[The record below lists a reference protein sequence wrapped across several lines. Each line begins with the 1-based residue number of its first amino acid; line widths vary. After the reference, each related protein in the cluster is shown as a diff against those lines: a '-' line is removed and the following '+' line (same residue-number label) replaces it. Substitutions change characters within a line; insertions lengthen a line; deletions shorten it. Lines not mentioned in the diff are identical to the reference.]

1 LESVYLY
8 GTFTNSYNIIMHILL
23 HTLSNGIR
31 LVHHRT
37 NGMVAHCGLIINTG
51 SRNETDA
58 EHGMAHFIEHMLFKG
73 THKHKAY
80 YILTRLDELGGE
92 LNAYTTK
99 EETAVHASVLV
110 KDYEKAVDMI
120 SDLAFNSV
128 FPDSEIEKEKDVVI
142 EEINSYLDT
151 PAELIFDDFEEMAF
165 QGQPLGRNILGTPAT
180 VKLFKKRD
188 VERFILNNY
197 DTHRMVFCSVGD
209 IPDEKILKLF
219 SKYFGSMPARTRK
232 NGNGKT
238 ASYTPS
244 SLTKHKKTY
253 QNHCIIGNVA
263 YPVMDKRRMGMFLLN
278 NILGGQGMNSR
289 LNLSLREK
297 RGLAYN
303 VESSYNAYF
312 DTGIFLIYFGTD
324 SQNLEKSI
332 TLTYSELNRLR
343 STKLGTIQLTKAKN
357 QVKGYL
363 ARGFEHHESLMLS
376 MGKSLLVMNKIDTLE
391 EICSKIDLI
400 TSSQLL
406 DISNEV
412 FEPSRLSMLIY
423 N

>member
-1 LESVYLY
+1 
-8 GTFTNSYNIIMHILL
+8 MHILL
-23 HTLSNGIR
+23 HTLPNGIR

-37 NGMVAHCGLIINTG
+37 NGMVSHCGLIINAG

-73 THKHKAY
+73 TQKHKAY

-99 EETAVHASVLV
+99 EETAIHASVLT

-128 FPDSEIEKEKDVVI
+128 FPDAEIRKEKDVVI
-142 EEINSYLDT
+142 EEINSYLDN
-151 PAELIFDDFEEMAF
+151 PAELIFDDFEELVF
-165 QGQPLGRNILGTPAT
+165 SGQPLGRNILGTPQT
-180 VKLFKKRD
+180 VKSFTGKEI
-188 VERFILNNY
+188 ERFIINNY

-209 IPDEKILKLF
+209 IPDEKILRLF
-219 SKYFGSMPARTRK
+219 DRYFGCMPERTRK
-232 NGNGKT
+232 NGNGKI
-238 ASYTPS
+238 SKYTPS

-263 YPVMDKRRMGMFLLN
+263 FPVLDRRRMGMFLLN

-303 VESSYNAYF
+303 VESSYNAYR

-324 SQNLEKSI
+324 AQNLEKSMA
-332 TLTYSELNRLR
+332 LTNAELKKLR
-343 STKLGTIQLTKAKN
+343 TKKLGIIQLAKAKN

-376 MGKSLLVMNKIDTLE
+376 MGKSLLIMNRIDTLE
-391 EICSKIDLI
+391 EICRKIDAI

-412 FEPSRLSMLIY
+412 FEPSKLSTLIY